1 MFYVDLNKISTD
13 DGSQIYITYNNLIR
27 FDVSEIKTLTFSEH
41 QKQYLLNISPQLK
54 SGVISYEACMLVCG
68 LIAPISIWF
77 LSKKAFNF
85 DLMVG
90 GS

>member
-1 MFYVDLNKISTD
+1 
-13 DGSQIYITYNNLIR
+13 
-27 FDVSEIKTLTFSEH
+27 
-41 QKQYLLNISPQLK
+41 
-54 SGVISYEACMLVCG
+54 MLVCG